1 MLPLAQ
7 LRRYRGLRADGVPAS
22 AAYRVAT
29 AAPPSLRYRTGP
41 GETITFEVDDP
52 ELAAFTITAVAEP
65 DPMPDISWLGEF
77 TDARS
82 PEAIENSRDPRVYRY
97 FVPTYTVEQRR
108 ADFSA
113 RGYAR
118 AEAQRI
124 AEHEA
129 RQDLRLAREIEHR
142 IVIVSVRKAGVLL
155 GTALLGTDLD
165 PDGNLEEQVVAVIGE
180 HGLIDEAVHEAHA
193 ALPGLITV
201 LAA

>member
-1 MLPLAQ
+1 MLPFAQ
-7 LRRYRGLRADGVPAS
+7 LRRYRGLRVDGIPAS
-22 AAYRVAT
+22 VAFGVAT
-29 AAPPSLRYRTGP
+29 ARPPAPRYRTGP
-41 GETITFEVDDP
+41 GETLTFELDDP
-52 ELAAFTITAVAEP
+52 ELATFTISAVTEP

-77 TDARS
+77 TDTWS
-82 PEAIENSRDPRVYRY
+82 PEVIENSRDRRFYRY
-97 FVPTYTVEQRR
+97 FVPTYDVAQRR

-118 AEAQRI
+118 ADAQLL

-155 GTALLGTDLD
+155 GTAVLGTDLD
-165 PDGNLEEQVVAVIGE
+165 PDADLDEQVVAVIDD
-180 HGLIDEAVHEAHA
+180 HGLIDEAVHEART
-193 ALPGLITV
+193 ALPDLITA